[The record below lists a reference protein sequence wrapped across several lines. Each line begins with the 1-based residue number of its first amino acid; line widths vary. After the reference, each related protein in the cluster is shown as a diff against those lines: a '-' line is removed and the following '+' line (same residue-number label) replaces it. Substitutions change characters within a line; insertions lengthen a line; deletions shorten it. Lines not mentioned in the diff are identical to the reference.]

1 MKRVQITADK
11 MLDIVKGV
19 FFSPEIN
26 ELTDGNTIQEELN
39 AAYYTFKYRPA
50 STEQIIAELKERGEE
65 DIDLMQGLKR
75 SFCCF
80 VLGGV
85 ERSFSHDID
94 QVGVE
99 GVLDFWVQTHKIQLL
114 EQLIDRCNKA
124 LTGARFEV
132 NFLPENIQRQASV
145 IFDAPDIPEFELE
158 SQIGESVRISVGW
171 TIILNPS
178 GTATYSDYT
187 AEFGYVD
194 GAEYKTANLPLLQF
208 SYRND
213 ISGRPVP
220 YVHNPSNVG
229 SVNLSA
235 SKSMHLSFEGIE
247 SEFVDWLC
255 RQSLGGDG
263 MADLNTPISV
273 TLSRKGETY
282 APHSMVLQQ
291 HAIEV
296 VADISNE
303 THSLVLVPRG
313 VR

>member
-19 FFSPEIN
+19 FAAPEIDS
-26 ELTDGNTIQEELN
+26 LTDGNTIQEELN
-39 AAYYTFKYRPA
+39 VAYYTFKYRPA
-50 STEQIIAELKERGEE
+50 STEQIIAELKESGE

-80 VLGGV
+80 VLGAY
-85 ERSFSHDID
+85 ERSFSPDID
-94 QVGVE
+94 QVGIE
-99 GVLDFWVQTHKIQLL
+99 GVMDFWVQTSKIQLL

-132 NFLPENIQRQASV
+132 NFLPENLTRQASL
-145 IFDAPDIPEFELE
+145 IFDAPDIPDFDLE

-178 GTATYSDYT
+178 GTATYADYV

-194 GAEYKTANLPLLQF
+194 GGEDKTATLPLLQF

-213 ISGRPVP
+213 ISGRGVP
-220 YVHNPSNVG
+220 YADNPSNVG
-229 SVNLSA
+229 SLNLSA
-235 SKSMHLSFEGIE
+235 SKTMHLSFEGIE
-247 SEFVDWLC
+247 SDFVDWLC
-255 RQSLGGDG
+255 RQSLSGDG
-263 MADLNTPISV
+263 MADINTPIAV
-273 TLSRKGETY
+273 TITRKGETY
-282 APHSMVLQQ
+282 APHNMVLQQ

-296 VADISNE
+296 IADISNE

-313 VR
+313 IR